1 MSVSRSPALHFHAIA
16 KPSRQL
22 AALVCATVLLAPIQ
36 LRAQV
41 LNFKTYAGI
50 DGLPQPQILAM
61 HQDRS
66 GYLWFG
72 TYAGL
77 SRFNGKS
84 FTTQTTKN
92 GLGGNIISAITED
105 TTGALIV
112 GTGGGGV
119 CFSAMGKWRCVDAV
133 TGSPKSHV
141 NDILVTGTDILVATD
156 AGIARIRPERDRASE
171 MESDVPASPS
181 SRLVRD
187 ATGDI
192 WAATKNGLLVLKGGR
207 FIADTIAALRSVPI
221 TALLPTPRGL
231 LVGTDK
237 ALFLRTTNGAQRLTL
252 PDTNAVLPTD
262 AAIDSTGIVWVSTR
276 NGVLR
281 YDGERFTRLTRAN
294 GLVIDNVNCVTVD
307 REGLVWFGTDNGAS
321 KLVPGPFEL
330 HTEAEGLPN
339 SFVRGIVADQKGTMW
354 FATRAGVAVREGT
367 GFRTVDLGRKLS
379 DPRFYSLAPTSNGGM
394 LMGTHHGMLEYRN
407 GRSRW
412 YGVADGLP
420 GEFVASLLADS
431 AGVWIG
437 TDAGLAR
444 WVNGTVRPI
453 TNPAL
458 PKSMVIMSMAKDAR
472 GRLWLGLWSGGVV
485 ILDGDSVT
493 RLSKSDGLTDET
505 IWSLKRDKNGA
516 MWVGS
521 NGDGAFRVSGTGI
534 QRLDSR
540 HGLVNDFVWQVL
552 PDSHGDAWL
561 YTSAGLDRYSAGRLR
576 HYARGD
582 GLIDPEGAATAAWEE
597 PNGDLWFGSGSGVT
611 RYSRALEVSNVRAPS
626 VYVERILSD
635 GREIDTSNARIKFG
649 AGVLQVQFASPSF
662 RDEAATRFRYRLV
675 GTTDAWSEPTSESNI
690 RYAGLNPG
698 SYTFEVMAV
707 GATGLLSAAPA
718 HLSFSILP
726 AFWQHWLFRTLAALL
741 LVGMVAT
748 VPVLRNRRLEA
759 ERRRLED
766 LVAQHTGTLKER
778 NVQLEREISEREA
791 AVQARE
797 RIEERLRQAQKLE
810 AVGRLAGGI
819 AHDFN
824 NLLTSVVGHAELIG
838 DELGAQHPLRPDLDE
853 IRRSAARGASLVS
866 QLLAFSRQQMVKR
879 SVLDLN
885 AVVADSTRM
894 LERMLGDDITL
905 DVTLDPQLGCI
916 RGDKSQIDQILVNL
930 ALNARDALTH
940 GGTLTISTTNV
951 DVAEPLTEDSTGDM
965 LSGPCVLLRVSDNG
979 DGMHTSVRSRVFEPF
994 FTTKEVGK
1002 GTGLGLSTVYGI
1014 VKQNDGHIMVDSAQG
1029 VGTAFAIYL
1038 PRVTTGEAPEVVEA
1052 TATECA
1058 VPRKSGGE
1066 VVLVVEDEEIVRALV
1081 CRVLGRQGY
1090 VVLDAP
1096 DGAAAIEIAA
1106 RYDGRIHLLVTDMIM
1121 PGLSGK
1127 DVAGRITETRA
1138 DMRVLFMSGHTR
1150 DVLGSRGMLDADTDL
1165 LPKPFGPA
1173 EIAERVRASLA
1184 SPHQTTADWGEL
1196 ALR

>member
-1 MSVSRSPALHFHAIA
+1 
-16 KPSRQL
+16 
-22 AALVCATVLLAPIQ
+22 
-36 LRAQV
+36 
-41 LNFKTYAGI
+41 
-50 DGLPQPQILAM
+50 M

-105 TTGALIV
+105 KTGALIV

-119 CFSAMGKWRCVDAV
+119 CFAKKDTWRCVDVV

-141 NDILVTGTDILVATD
+141 NDILVTGADILIATD
-156 AGIARIRPERDRASE
+156 AGITRIHAESDRASE
-171 MESDVPASPS
+171 VQSDVLASPS
-181 SRLVRD
+181 SRLARD
-187 ATGDI
+187 ASGEV
-192 WAATKNGLLVLKGGR
+192 WAATQTGLLVLRGGR

-237 ALFLRTTNGAQRLTL
+237 ALFLRTANGVRRLTL
-252 PDTNAVLPTD
+252 PDTNSALLTD

-276 NGVLR
+276 SGVLR
-281 YDGERFTRLTRAN
+281 YDGEHFTRLTRAN
-294 GLVIDNVNCVTVD
+294 GLVINNVNRVMVD

-354 FATRAGVAVREGT
+354 FATRTGVAVRDGS
-367 GFRTVDLGRKLS
+367 GFRKIDLGMKLS
-379 DPRFYSLAPTSNGGM
+379 DPRFYSLAPTPNGGM

-407 GRSRW
+407 GHSKW
-412 YGVADGLP
+412 YGIADGLP
-420 GEFVASLLADS
+420 GEFAASLLADS

-437 TDAGLAR
+437 TDLGLAR
-444 WVNGTVRPI
+444 WVNGTVRPVM
-453 TNPAL
+453 NPAL

-472 GRLWLGLWSGGVV
+472 GRLWLGLWSGGVA
-485 ILDGDSVT
+485 IWDGKVVT
-493 RLSKSDGLTDET
+493 RLNKSNGLTDET
-505 IWSLKRDKNGA
+505 IWSLKLDKNGA

-521 NGDGAFRVSGTGI
+521 NGDGAFHVSATGI

-552 PDSHGDAWL
+552 PDSRGDTWM
-561 YTSAGLDRYSAGRLR
+561 YTSAGLDRYTAGRIR
-576 HYARGD
+576 HYARGE
-582 GLIDPEGAATAAWEE
+582 GLLDPEGAATAAWEE
-597 PNGDLWFGSGSGVT
+597 PNGDLWFGSASGVT
-611 RYSRALEVSNVRAPS
+611 RYSRALDVANVRPPS

-649 AGVLQVQFASPSF
+649 EGILQVQFASPSF

-690 RYAGLNPG
+690 RYVGLKPG
-698 SYTFEVMAV
+698 SYTFEVMAMD
-707 GATGLLSAAPA
+707 ATGLLSAAPA

-726 AFWQHWLFRTLAALL
+726 AFWQHWLFRSLAALL
-741 LVGMVAT
+741 FVGVVAT
-748 VPVLRNRRLEA
+748 VPVLRNRRLEV

-766 LVAQHTGTLKER
+766 LVAQQTGTLKER

-838 DELGAQHPLRPDLDE
+838 DELGAQHPLLPDLDE
-853 IRRSAARGASLVS
+853 IRRSAARGASLVT

-905 DVTLDPQLGCI
+905 DVTLDPNLGCI

-951 DVAEPLTEDSTGDM
+951 DVAEPLTEDRTGDM

-979 DGMHTSVRSRVFEPF
+979 DGMHTSVRNRVFEPF

-1014 VKQNDGHIMVDSAQG
+1014 VKQNDGHIAVDSAEG
-1029 VGTAFAIYL
+1029 VGTTFAIYL
-1038 PRVTTGEAPEVVEA
+1038 PRVTTGETPEIVEA
-1052 TATECA
+1052 TAP
-1058 VPRKSGGE
+1058 VLSPPRNAGGE
-1066 VVLVVEDEEIVRALV
+1066 VILVAEDEAIVRALV
-1081 CRVLGRQGY
+1081 HRVLSRQGY
-1090 VVLDAP
+1090 HVLDAS
-1096 DGAAAIEIAA
+1096 DGATAIEIAA
-1106 RYDGRIHLLVTDMIM
+1106 SHDGPIHLLVTDMIM

-1127 DVAGRITETRA
+1127 DVAAAITESRP

-1150 DVLGSRGMLDADTDL
+1150 DVLGSRGMVDADTDL

-1184 SPHQTTADWGEL
+1184 SGPQQTTVSEEL
-1196 ALR
+1196 AVR